1 MNPKMSPSLDP
12 QAATARR
19 GLTQIQGQYLAFIY
33 AYSRIFK
40 QPPAEADMRRH
51 FGVTAPSVH
60 QMVLTLEKAGF
71 ISRVPGAARSIQL
84 LIHQKPCQFYDKTN
98 RHNLCGVVLAAE
110 DLRHQVPSAEA
121 LGRNLLK
128 RRIPHIYT
136 PDEISALLQAAARLK
151 PSDTIRPLMYE
162 TLFGLL
168 ATTGMRISEA
178 LALRLEDVTA
188 DGLVIRQTKFQKS
201 RLLPLHDTTRDAL
214 DKYLLARRRLGTL
227 NSMLFVSA
235 MGAPAY
241 STVIAVFLRLARSLG
256 LGGEPG
262 ANRPPAFTILRHTFA
277 VRSLDQCQPDHH
289 AVGRHIVALSTYLGH
304 AHVTDTY
311 WYLQATP
318 ILLRQIAAA
327 GEALH
332 QGAVT

>member
-1 MNPKMSPSLDP
+1 MLSQDLSRYVELQRTVGFKFRVQHTLLRSFVTFAERHGDRHIEVTRVLEW
-12 QAATARR
+12 AT
-19 GLTQIQGQYLAFIY
+19 L
-33 AYSRIFK
+33 
-40 QPPAEADMRRH
+40 
-51 FGVTAPSVH
+51 APSP
-60 QMVLTLEKAGF
+60 QQ
-71 ISRVPGAARSIQL
+71 RR
-84 LIHQKPCQFYDKTN
+84 N
-98 RHNLCGVVLAAE
+98 RLVTVRRFALVLAAE

-128 RRIPHIYT
+128 QRIPHIYT

-235 MGAPAY
+235 IGAPPAY

-256 LGGEPG
+256 LRGEPG
-262 ANRPPAFTILRHTFA
+262 QTGPRIHDLRHTFA
-277 VRSLDQCQPDHH
+277 VRSLEQCQPDHH

>member
-1 MNPKMSPSLDP
+1 MLSQDLSRYVELQRTVGFKFRVQHTLLRSFVTFAERHGDRHIEVTRVLEW
-12 QAATARR
+12 AT
-19 GLTQIQGQYLAFIY
+19 L
-33 AYSRIFK
+33 
-40 QPPAEADMRRH
+40 
-51 FGVTAPSVH
+51 APSP
-60 QMVLTLEKAGF
+60 QQ
-71 ISRVPGAARSIQL
+71 RR
-84 LIHQKPCQFYDKTN
+84 N
-98 RHNLCGVVLAAE
+98 RLVTVRRFALVLAAE
-110 DLRHQVPSAEA
+110 DLRHQIPSAEA

-136 PDEISALLQAAARLK
+136 RNEITALLQAAAQLK
-151 PSDTIRPLMYE
+151 PSATIRPLMYE

-168 ATTGMRISEA
+168 AATGMRISEA
-178 LALRLEDVTA
+178 LALRFEDVTA
-188 DGLVIRQTKFQKS
+188 DGLVIRRTKFQKS

-235 MGAPAY
+235 TGAPPAY

-256 LGGEPG
+256 VRGEPG
-262 ANRPPAFTILRHTFA
+262 QTGPRIHDLRHTFA
-277 VRSLDQCQPDHH
+277 VRSLEQCQHDHH